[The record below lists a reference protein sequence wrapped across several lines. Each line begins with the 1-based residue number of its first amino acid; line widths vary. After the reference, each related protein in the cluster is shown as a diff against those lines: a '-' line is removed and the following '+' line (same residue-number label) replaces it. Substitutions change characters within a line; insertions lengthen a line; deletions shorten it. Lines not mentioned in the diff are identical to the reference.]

1 MGEGEREGRVERERP
16 SATERGEPKGGIAD
30 RRQRECVMCASQM
43 QPRHG
48 QAHTYLPTVP
58 YNVSLT
64 ALFSTSNVCSK
75 SSDDKKKIFANHL
88 CTRVA
93 SNAKQESKAGRYH
106 GAKPAEIL
114 STLVIPEWKATIVC
128 NCTKGV
134 LHDVLLFSH
143 FPWFTAIIFPIL
155 FIYSHYVL
163 SSLYCTTLLLTSCLA
178 PGI

>member
-1 MGEGEREGRVERERP
+1 MPARCSLDTARP
-16 SATERGEPKGGIAD
+16 TPTYQLFHTTSLSLPSSLLQMCVVNLAT
-30 RRQRECVMCASQM
+30 
-43 QPRHG
+43 
-48 QAHTYLPTVP
+48 T
-58 YNVSLT
+58 
-64 ALFSTSNVCSK
+64 
-75 SSDDKKKIFANHL
+75 KKIFANHL